1 MANNHT
7 ITEFIN
13 GFNGGLRTN
22 RFVVNCDKAGF
33 GQDRPFHIR
42 AASLPA
48 VSTSVIQVPHR
59 GRVFKMPGQR
69 TFAPWSITVL
79 DDTVSNDLWLFFY
92 NWANTIQNHVS
103 NTSGASNGDF
113 TDQMAQ
119 FTIKQLTLNGS
130 NKKIVTLN
138 RAWPSEVG
146 EIRLSAD
153 DAESLSS
160 FTVQLEYQYIDN
172 YSLV

>member
-22 RFVVNCDKAGF
+22 RFVVNSPKIGGDK
-33 GQDRPFHIR
+33 PFHIR

-69 TFAPWSITVL
+69 SYAPWSITVL
-79 DDTVSNDLWLFFY
+79 DDTGTNALWKTFY
-92 NWANTIQNHVS
+92 NWANVIQNHVS
-103 NTSGASNGDF
+103 NTSGATNLDF
-113 TDQMAQ
+113 TDQMSP
-119 FTIKQLTLNGS
+119 FTIKQYNFNG
-130 NKKIVTLN
+130 NVPTKTVVLN

-160 FTVQLEYQYIDN
+160 FTVQLEYQYIDS
-172 YSLV
+172 YI